1 MATTTPAPHPLP
13 DLSHLGSADFERVYE
28 PSDDTF
34 LLVDALAADAAS
46 LQVHSR
52 YTRPRYTLTLH
63 AHAPMLS
70 RSHARPHPRPRSPRP
85 SPSRATGALA
95 RPLHRG
101 RLRLGRRD
109 HAPRFAAA
117 AALGMDARWRRQRRC
132 AARER
137 GHRGPQRREPAARA
151 DGPPVCDA
159 ARPDRRAPRCL
170 LTLSKVAL
178 IAAHTLGYSEPYS
191 PPPAT
196 RTRVL
201 APIPPSPG
209 PHAGPRLQPAIRA
222 HLRRGK

>member
-52 YTRPRYTLTLH
+52 YTRPRYTPTLH
-63 AHAPMLS
+63 ATRS
-70 RSHARPHPRPRSPRP
+70 RSHALTLSRSPPP
-85 SPSRATGALA
+85 SPSHATGALA

-170 LTLSKVAL
+170 LTLSKAAL

-209 PHAGPRLQPAIRA
+209 PHAGPRLQPALRA